1 MDPDND
7 VSLPRSTIAQKI
19 REAFPSEMRVAGA
32 TMDLLIDC
40 CTEFVQLVTSE
51 ANDICSKESKAT
63 MNPEQIIQ
71 ALQQLEFPEFEDEL
85 LQLLQQFR
93 QEIKGMLWIVLY
105 CTLTPNCSDTGFAAD
120 IGKQKRERK
129 KKKTD
134 ISMTPEEAIALQ
146 QQLFSQAK
154 AGTAPPV
161 VVDTEAGDNSQ
172 PS

>member
-1 MDPDND
+1 MDPDSD
-7 VSLPRSTIAQKI
+7 VSLPRSTMAQKI

-32 TMDLLIDC
+32 TMDLLIEC

-71 ALQQLEFPEFEDEL
+71 ALQQLEFPEFEAEL
-85 LQLLQQFR
+85 LQLLEQFK
-93 QEIKGMLWIVLY
+93 QE
-105 CTLTPNCSDTGFAAD
+105 TRD

-129 KKKTD
+129 KKKND
-134 ISMTPEEAIALQ
+134 NSMTPEEAIALQ
-146 QQLFSQAK
+146 QQLFNQAK

-161 VVDTEAGDNSQ
+161 AADAETGDEGQ